1 MIEDIFLILF
11 SFLSFLIIFGILERI
26 RFFTKNINLVISIVS
41 CLTILLIL
49 YLYSDTI
56 KVFFSL
62 FAIIFL
68 LIFIVASFLGYW
80 KKFKY

>member
-11 SFLSFLIIFGILERI
+11 SFLSFLVIFGILERI